1 MKKIGLIIMF
11 FGIFSVLSAQKGGWR
26 VQTGSGLLL
35 NTETKEGIGLWGHA
49 KDSWEYAGYTNSI
62 FPYQEFKQ
70 NYFGVA
76 KYWNLFR
83 SKVNI
88 EINVNYIYTLSRLFK
103 YKYIHHGTWTE
114 IIWAGTQSL
123 ESRVIN
129 LGSAVGFN
137 VHNGSRLRWGIY
149 SRIDR
154 STPLISGSDFYSFYI
169 GPSIGYKTRH
179 NHTLWIKPEFGWFKW
194 DEVPKVF
201 SPRITLM
208 YDIDRI
214 KKKK

>member
-1 MKKIGLIIMF
+1 MLLVIMF
-11 FGIFSVLSAQKGGWR
+11 IWIFSVLTAQKGGWR
-26 VQTGSGLLL
+26 VQVGSGLLL

-49 KDSWEYAGYTNSI
+49 KDSWEYAGYTNSV

-70 NYFGVA
+70 NYFGFA
-76 KYWNLFR
+76 KYWSLFR
-83 SKVNI
+83 SKVNV
-88 EINVNYIYTLSRLFK
+88 EINVNYINTQTKEFK

-114 IIWAGTQSL
+114 IIWVGTQPFIVNKL
-123 ESRVIN
+123 N
-129 LGSAVGFN
+129 FGGGLGYNIHSGTKLKWSV
-137 VHNGSRLRWGIY
+137 Y
-149 SRIDR
+149 SRADYSSFIV
-154 STPLISGSDFYSFYI
+154 SPGSSFYSFYI
-169 GPSIGYKTRH
+169 GAAIGYKTRH

-201 SPRITLM
+201 SPRISLM